1 MLIVV
6 APSNKGCIKYILLKE
21 PNIFIRNNDVVSGSF
36 YKRTELFE
44 HPDRFGT
51 LIFCGRYF
59 L

>member
-6 APSNKGCIKYILLKE
+6 APSIKVCIKYNLLKE

-36 YKRTELFE
+36 YRRTELFK
-44 HPDRFGT
+44 HPDR
-51 LIFCGRYF
+51 LA